1 MNRIDDNTFID
12 VSLITCAEYQL
23 FIDEMR
29 QQGKYFQPD
38 HWTTFQFPPGQ
49 SEKPILGVR
58 FFDGVD
64 FCDWLTNR
72 ENSEWVYRLPTLSE
86 AEHYPLPKI
95 GISPLSY
102 WFFRSFDMPDLYWIS
117 QSNGIKQ
124 GFDIARDIDPFRTLI
139 SSRALALHTALD
151 RAQGHHIDPARA
163 LAFALGLDL
172 TVNLDK
178 SLTRAKARVKSIRK
192 IFPRVKDL
200 NQTIGSMLKRDLSAD
215 AFTGVKKSLAISRT
229 MLGAFDKNPRN
240 EVVAMLK
247 LVDSLGVDNDVSLI
261 RKIIFQ
267 AIQCTRN
274 VDLFSKTISSAFDLD
289 LDRARNIAQLI
300 PDLIDTAAVL
310 YSVVMRKKGIYPSF
324 EGIRIVKERKA

>member
-1 MNRIDDNTFID
+1 
-12 VSLITCAEYQL
+12 
-23 FIDEMR
+23 
-29 QQGKYFQPD
+29 
-38 HWTTFQFPPGQ
+38 
-49 SEKPILGVR
+49 
-58 FFDGVD
+58 
-64 FCDWLTNR
+64 
-72 ENSEWVYRLPTLSE
+72 
-86 AEHYPLPKI
+86 
-95 GISPLSY
+95 
-102 WFFRSFDMPDLYWIS
+102 
-117 QSNGIKQ
+117 
-124 GFDIARDIDPFRTLI
+124 
-139 SSRALALHTALD
+139 
-151 RAQGHHIDPARA
+151 
-163 LAFALGLDL
+163 
-172 TVNLDK
+172 
-178 SLTRAKARVKSIRK
+178 
-192 IFPRVKDL
+192 
-200 NQTIGSMLKRDLSAD
+200 MLKRDLSAD